1 MTQFHKRVA
10 FVCFSHSLGGLE
22 LSTLRL
28 AMSMSDKGVSTMVI
42 VPPGSPLHQRAHESG
57 VNLAALVPRWKY
69 GDIPAAMKLARI
81 LGESRINVVILM
93 RSQDIHLA
101 SLATRFSPGVKLVFY
116 QQMNSRHNKRD
127 LLHTW
132 IYSQLSL
139 WISLTQGMKEDV
151 LQFTRM
157 PRERTKVVPLG
168 TDLHEFDPKHFK
180 KSEARAYFGLPR
192 DKKIIGVLGR
202 LDPQKGQEVLL
213 RAVPQLL
220 KAHADISFV
229 IAGEETAGE
238 PGYKAHLQGLCRT
251 MGIEKYVK
259 FLPFTNDVPHL
270 LAALDVF
277 ALTSFSETFGL
288 VVVEAMAMGKPV
300 IATNAG
306 GLPEIITDGKTGLL
320 IEPRNK
326 DAIAHAIHR
335 VLSDDSLRKS
345 LGDSARLDAQRRFSL
360 ERCVD
365 ALLGTITAL

>member
-1 MTQFHKRVA
+1 MAPFQKRIA

-22 LSTLRL
+22 LSTLHL
-28 AMSMSDKGVSTMVI
+28 ARSMNEKGVSAMVI
-42 VPPGSPLHQRAHESG
+42 VPPGSPLQRRAHETG
-57 VNLAALVPRWKY
+57 VNLAALAPRWKY
-69 GDIPAAMKLARI
+69 GDIPAAVRLARI
-81 LGESRINVVILM
+81 LSESKIDVVILM
-93 RSQDIHLA
+93 RSQDIHIA
-101 SLATRFSPGVKLVFY
+101 SLSTRFMPGVKLVFY

-168 TDLHEFDPKHFK
+168 TDLDRFDPSHFK
-180 KSEARAYFGLPR
+180 KSEARDYFGLQR

-202 LDPQKGQEVLL
+202 LDPLKGQDVLL
-213 RAVPQLL
+213 RSAPQLI
-220 KAHADISFV
+220 KTHGDILFV
-229 IAGEETAGE
+229 IAGEETVGE
-238 PGYKAHLQGLCRT
+238 PGYKAHLQELCRE
-251 MGIEKYVK
+251 MNIEKYVK
-259 FLPFTNDVPHL
+259 FLPFTDDVPHL

-335 VLSDDSLRKS
+335 VLSDDTLRKS
-345 LGDSARLDAQRRFSL
+345 LGDSARLDARRRFSL
-360 ERCVD
+360 DRCVE
-365 ALLGTITAL
+365 ALLGAIASM